1 MIKIKN
7 RLRRDALAH
16 PDPTKFDLWAENGV
30 CFGLGLWGFVSWLG
44 LLLLA
49 SIAAHCCTY
58 E

>member
-1 MIKIKN
+1 M
-7 RLRRDALAH
+7 LRILFW
-16 PDPTKFDLWAENGV
+16 TVLFFVL